1 MSGLASHP
9 MGSWQPHGD
18 DKSFMWIRDTLPHLV
33 PNVKFILYGYDT
45 TLAGSK
51 SFQTVSDIA
60 LSFIHTLQQGGWSST
75 CQRELL
81 FFAHSLGG
89 IVLKEAFR
97 MLADSG
103 VMDELILTRTKGVI
117 FFGVPSQGLDVSDL
131 DIILKDQPNRDALV
145 KEISNESPFIDILEE
160 QFSGISHLQKM
171 KLLWAYETK
180 TTPTVT
186 VRFHPILAYYRNSA
200 WVLNDVD
207 RWLAGN
213 TRGLDLE
220 KCSWLLSPQLA
231 NDIQLN
237 HLRRYK

>member
-9 MGSWQPHGD
+9 MGSWQPHGE
-18 DKSFMWIRDTLPHLV
+18 DKSFMWIRDTLPLLV

-60 LSFIHTLQQGGWSST
+60 LSFIHTLQQGGWTST
-75 CQRELL
+75 GQRGLI

-131 DIILKDQPNRDALV
+131 DIMLEDQPNKDALV

-160 QFSGISHLQKM
+160 QFLGISHLQKM

-186 VRFHPILAYYRNSA
+186 VRFHPIIAHRRIGTR
-200 WVLNDVD
+200 VLNDISSTD
-207 RWLAGN
+207 G
-213 TRGLDLE
+213 
-220 KCSWLLSPQLA
+220 
-231 NDIQLN
+231 
-237 HLRRYK
+237 